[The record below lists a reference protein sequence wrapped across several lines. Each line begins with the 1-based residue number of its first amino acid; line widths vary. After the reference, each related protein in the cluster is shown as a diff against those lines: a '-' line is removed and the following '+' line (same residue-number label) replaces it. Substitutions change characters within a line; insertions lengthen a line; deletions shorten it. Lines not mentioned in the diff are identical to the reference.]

1 VRTLA
6 ASPPASIVWSPM
18 ARLPGHK
25 PSAAVAP
32 NTTLTEAV
40 IQLVCSWPH
49 LVSEAH
55 VCAHKAIAD
64 GAADEPSSLAAVLR
78 RIGLPRGARC
88 QGR

>member
-1 VRTLA
+1 MRTLA

-32 NTTLTEAV
+32 NTALTEAV

-64 GAADEPSSLAAVLR
+64 GAADEPSSLAAVF
-78 RIGLPRGARC
+78 GESACPGGARC